1 MKSSVIGL
9 GKLGLP
15 FALFLASRDQNVICF
30 DKNKKILDLLLKNKS
45 PYIEPKTAK
54 YLRKYSKKIFITKDL
69 NELVDNSNLTHLVLP
84 TPSLKNNSFSNK
96 YLVECLKEL
105 SVILSKK
112 KNTEHIINITST
124 VMPGSCKNIFTK
136 IMESG
141 GLKNNKDFL
150 ITYNPHFIA
159 QGTTIYNLE
168 NPDFILI
175 GSDNKKSKKL
185 TSYYKKIYNNKVK
198 ISLLNTME
206 AEIAK
211 IAINSYITTKITF
224 SNFISE
230 VCQNTKNVDAS
241 SILNTIGK
249 DHRIGNSY
257 LGVGTKYSGPCFPRD
272 NKALDYFIKG
282 KTKNSLPNF
291 IDKINNE
298 QTKRLLELL
307 KDIIKKE
314 KIKKPTIGIYG
325 LTYKDKTTIIK
336 DSQSYD
342 LIKKLRFRYKERFNV
357 YDENIKPSQKYLKDK
372 KLTYFEKIHDFIKS
386 NKIIFLMYSNK
397 KIEREIIKYKDKTI
411 IDCWNRLKE
420 KKANSKIYKLG
431 QKIL

>member
-15 FALFLASRDQNVICF
+15 FALFLASRGQNVICF

-45 PYIEPKTAK
+45 PHIEPKTSK
-54 YLRKYSKKIFITKDL
+54 YLKQYNKKIFITEDL
-69 NELVDNSNLTHLVLP
+69 NQLVYSSNLTHLVLP

-96 YLVECLKEL
+96 YLIKCLEEL

-112 KNTEHIINITST
+112 KNTKHIINITST

-136 IMESG
+136 VMEG
-141 GLKNNKDFL
+141 KGLKNNKDFL

-175 GSDNKKSKKL
+175 GSDNKKNKKL

-198 ISLLNTME
+198 ISVLNTME

-230 VCQNTKNVDAS
+230 ICQNTKNVDAS
-241 SILNTIGK
+241 SVLDTVGK

-272 NKALDYFIKG
+272 NKALDYFIKD

-291 IDKINNE
+291 IDKINNN
-298 QTKRLLELL
+298 QTKRLLEML
-307 KDIIKKE
+307 KEIIKKE
-314 KIKKPTIGIYG
+314 KIKKLSIGIYG
-325 LTYKDKTTIIK
+325 LTYKDKTSIIK

-342 LIKKLRFRYKERFNV
+342 LIKKLRLNYRETFNV
-357 YDENIKPSQKYLKDK
+357 YDENVKPSQKYLKDK
-372 KLTYFEKIHDFIKS
+372 RLIYFKKLNNFIQS
-386 NKIIFLMYSNK
+386 NKIIFLMYANQ
-397 KIEREIIKYKDKTI
+397 KIEREIIKYKDKII
-411 IDCWNRLKE
+411 IDCWNRIEE
-420 KKANSKIYKLG
+420 KKTNSKIFKLG
-431 QKIL
+431 KKIL